1 MASATFS
8 SVGAYTSHGS
18 LHCRYMLQSAGW
30 LGRVAAC
37 NAGGLAAPAIAAGF
51 GAAVGMAGGAA
62 GVAGAGAAGA
72 SFAGALG
79 STVGI
84 VGIGGGIG
92 VAGGNYVGA
101 KTARRIA
108 DISVCA

>member
-1 MASATFS
+1 
-8 SVGAYTSHGS
+8 
-18 LHCRYMLQSAGW
+18 MLQSAGW

>member
-1 MASATFS
+1 M
-8 SVGAYTSHGS
+8 
-18 LHCRYMLQSAGW
+18 
-30 LGRVAAC
+30 
-37 NAGGLAAPAIAAGF
+37 AGGLAAPAIAAGF

-108 DISVCA
+108 DISVRARALNPARARHAHCVHRPGFGNSKSTTRKHCMQVLCS